1 MVRRLLRQCFVAAA
15 LSAVLGGLS
24 SYGQEPGDKP
34 LTKAAIEQIVKEYI
48 LKNPEVLLDS
58 VRQYQEREQAS
69 QKQRSRDA
77 VAKQQNELL
86 RDPASPA
93 TRPSTAKPG
102 EVTIV
107 EFFDYRCGFCKKVS
121 PTLIKVL
128 AANPDVRLVFKEFP
142 ILGPESTVAA
152 KAGLAAE
159 KQGKYVQF
167 HQAMM
172 AASAVNE
179 AGIEEVAKQVGLD
192 VARLKTDMQSPE
204 IAAAIEKNLQL
215 ASAVGVTATP
225 TFVIGTEMVAGA
237 IDAQAFQGLIAKTQP
252 KKTDDAKP

>member
-1 MVRRLLRQCFVAAA
+1 MVRRKSRLCIVAAA
-15 LSAVLGGLS
+15 LSVVMGGLS
-24 SYGQEPGDKP
+24 GYGQEPGDKP
-34 LTKAAIEQIVKEYI
+34 LTKAAIEQIIKEYI

-69 QKQRSRDA
+69 QKQRSKDA

-93 TRPSTAKPG
+93 TRPATAKTG

-107 EFFDYRCGFCKKVS
+107 EFFDYRCGYCKKVN

-152 KAGLAAE
+152 KAGLAAD

-179 AGIEEVAKQVGLD
+179 AGIEQVAKLVGLD
-192 VARLKTDMQSPE
+192 IAKLKTDMQSPE
-204 IAAAIEKNLQL
+204 IAAAIEKNHEL

-225 TFVIGTEMVAGA
+225 TFVIGSEMVAGA
-237 IDAQAFQGLIAKTQP
+237 IDAQAFQGLIAKAQP
-252 KKTDDAKP
+252 KKPDDAKP